1 MKKLKFSRE
10 FKIGFFG
17 VAMLALL
24 YWGIN
29 FLKSKDLFAS
39 DNEYYAV
46 YDQVNGLQPSAS
58 IVIKGFKV
66 GTVSSMSYDP
76 SKSQNVVVTFAVK
89 SKYPIPKD
97 SKALIYSDGIMGGK
111 AIEIVLGSSPEM
123 LQPGDTLYS
132 EINKDF
138 LETAGSE
145 FEFIK
150 QRAND
155 VISRL
160 TVTLDNLNAIL
171 ADNRAG
177 LNTTVNNMASI
188 TGNLNEVMTEEKG
201 SLRNIIANLNSLS
214 QMLKDKEGQIDNI
227 LTNVD
232 RFSDSLRQSKFPTA
246 IAEMTQTL
254 DQLNATLNKVN
265 SGEGTIGKFV
275 NDQALY
281 DSLVDA
287 SANLSALLHDIKAN
301 PKRYINISVFGGGRN
316 RE

>member
-1 MKKLKFSRE
+1 MKKLRFSRE

-24 YWGIN
+24 YWGVN
-29 FLKSKDLFAS
+29 FLKSKDLFTS
-39 DNEYYAV
+39 TRDYYAV

-66 GTVSSMSYDP
+66 GTVSTMSYDP
-76 SKSQNVVVTFAVK
+76 EQSQNVVVAFAIK
-89 SKYPIPKD
+89 AKYPIPKD
-97 SKALIYSDGIMGGK
+97 SKALIFSDGIMGGK
-111 AIEIVLGSSPEM
+111 AIEIVPGSSPEL

-132 EINKDF
+132 EINKGF

-155 VISRL
+155 VISL

-188 TGNLNEVMTEEKG
+188 TGNINDLMVSEKG

-214 QMLKDKEGQIDNI
+214 QTLKSKEGQIGHI

-232 RFSDSLRQSKFPTA
+232 KFTDRHRRNDRNAQPAQHHARQSQQRRRDGRQIRQRPGIVRLAGRCVRKPFGTA
-246 IAEMTQTL
+246 LRHQGASETL
-254 DQLNATLNKVN
+254 HQYFGLRGRPQPGLNTL
-265 SGEGTIGKFV
+265 
-275 NDQALY
+275 
-281 DSLVDA
+281 
-287 SANLSALLHDIKAN
+287 
-301 PKRYINISVFGGGRN
+301 
-316 RE
+316 

>member
-1 MKKLKFSRE
+1 MKKLRFSRE

-24 YWGIN
+24 YWGVN
-29 FLKSKDLFAS
+29 FLKSKDLFTS
-39 DNEYYAV
+39 TRDYYAV

-66 GTVSSMSYDP
+66 GTVSTMSYDP
-76 SKSQNVVVTFAVK
+76 EQSQNVVVAFAIK
-89 SKYPIPKD
+89 AKYPIPKD
-97 SKALIYSDGIMGGK
+97 SKALIFSDGIMGGK
-111 AIEIVLGSSPEM
+111 AIEIVPGSSPEL

-132 EINKDF
+132 EINKGF

-171 ADNRAG
+171 ADNRTG

-188 TGNLNEVMTEEKG
+188 TGNINDLMVSEKG

-214 QMLKDKEGQIDNI
+214 QTLKSKEGQIGHI

-232 RFSDSLRQSKFPTA
+232 KFTDSLSKSQFPTA
-246 IAEMTQTL
+246 IAEMTVTLNRLNTTL
-254 DQLNATLNKVN
+254 DKVN
-265 SGEGTIGKFV
+265 NGEGTVGKFV

-287 SANLSALLHDIKAN
+287 SANLSALLYDIKAH

-316 RE
+316 RD

>member
-1 MKKLKFSRE
+1 M
-10 FKIGFFG
+10 
-17 VAMLALL
+17 
-24 YWGIN
+24 
-29 FLKSKDLFAS
+29 
-39 DNEYYAV
+39 
-46 YDQVNGLQPSAS
+46 
-58 IVIKGFKV
+58 
-66 GTVSSMSYDP
+66 
-76 SKSQNVVVTFAVK
+76 
-89 SKYPIPKD
+89 
-97 SKALIYSDGIMGGK
+97 
-111 AIEIVLGSSPEM
+111 
-123 LQPGDTLYS
+123 
-132 EINKDF
+132 
-138 LETAGSE
+138 ETAGSE

-177 LNTTVNNMASI
+177 LNATVNNMASI

-232 RFSDSLRQSKFPTA
+232 RFSDSLSQSKFPTA

>member
-1 MKKLKFSRE
+1 
-10 FKIGFFG
+10 
-17 VAMLALL
+17 
-24 YWGIN
+24 
-29 FLKSKDLFAS
+29 
-39 DNEYYAV
+39 
-46 YDQVNGLQPSAS
+46 
-58 IVIKGFKV
+58 
-66 GTVSSMSYDP
+66 
-76 SKSQNVVVTFAVK
+76 
-89 SKYPIPKD
+89 
-97 SKALIYSDGIMGGK
+97 
-111 AIEIVLGSSPEM
+111 M

-232 RFSDSLRQSKFPTA
+232 RFSDSLSQSKFPTA

-287 SANLSALLHDIKAN
+287 SANLSALLHDINAN
-301 PKRYINISVFGGGRN
+301 PKLYINISVFGGGRN

>member
-177 LNTTVNNMASI
+177 LNATVNNMASI
-188 TGNLNEVMTEEKG
+188 TGNLNEVMTDEKG

-214 QMLKDKEGQIDNI
+214 QML
-227 LTNVD
+227 
-232 RFSDSLRQSKFPTA
+232 
-246 IAEMTQTL
+246 
-254 DQLNATLNKVN
+254 
-265 SGEGTIGKFV
+265 
-275 NDQALY
+275 
-281 DSLVDA
+281 
-287 SANLSALLHDIKAN
+287 
-301 PKRYINISVFGGGRN
+301 
-316 RE
+316 

>member
-1 MKKLKFSRE
+1 
-10 FKIGFFG
+10 
-17 VAMLALL
+17 
-24 YWGIN
+24 
-29 FLKSKDLFAS
+29 
-39 DNEYYAV
+39 
-46 YDQVNGLQPSAS
+46 
-58 IVIKGFKV
+58 
-66 GTVSSMSYDP
+66 
-76 SKSQNVVVTFAVK
+76 
-89 SKYPIPKD
+89 
-97 SKALIYSDGIMGGK
+97 MGGK
-111 AIEIVLGSSPEM
+111 AIEIVPGSSPEL

-132 EINKDF
+132 EINKGF

-188 TGNLNEVMTEEKG
+188 TGNINDLMVSEKG

-214 QMLKDKEGQIDNI
+214 QTLKSKEGQIGHI

-232 RFSDSLRQSKFPTA
+232 KFTDSLSKSQFPTA
-246 IAEMTQTL
+246 IAEMTVTLNRLNTTL
-254 DQLNATLNKVN
+254 DKVN
-265 SGEGTIGKFV
+265 NGEGTVGKFV

-287 SANLSALLHDIKAN
+287 SATLSALLYDIKAH

-316 RE
+316 RD

>member
-1 MKKLKFSRE
+1 
-10 FKIGFFG
+10 
-17 VAMLALL
+17 
-24 YWGIN
+24 
-29 FLKSKDLFAS
+29 
-39 DNEYYAV
+39 
-46 YDQVNGLQPSAS
+46 
-58 IVIKGFKV
+58 
-66 GTVSSMSYDP
+66 
-76 SKSQNVVVTFAVK
+76 
-89 SKYPIPKD
+89 
-97 SKALIYSDGIMGGK
+97 MGGK

-232 RFSDSLRQSKFPTA
+232 RFSDSLSQSKFPTA

>member
-1 MKKLKFSRE
+1 
-10 FKIGFFG
+10 
-17 VAMLALL
+17 MLALL
-24 YWGIN
+24 YWGVN
-29 FLKSKDLFAS
+29 FLKSKDLFTS
-39 DNEYYAV
+39 TRDYYAV

-66 GTVSSMSYDP
+66 GTVSTMSYDP
-76 SKSQNVVVTFAVK
+76 EQSQNVVVAFAIK
-89 SKYPIPKD
+89 AKYPIPKD
-97 SKALIYSDGIMGGK
+97 SKALIFSDGIMGGK
-111 AIEIVLGSSPEM
+111 AIEIVPGSSPEL

-132 EINKDF
+132 EINKGF

-188 TGNLNEVMTEEKG
+188 TGNINDLMVSEKG

-214 QMLKDKEGQIDNI
+214 QTLKSKEGQIGHI

-232 RFSDSLRQSKFPTA
+232 KFTDSLSKSQFPTA
-246 IAEMTQTL
+246 IAEMTV
-254 DQLNATLNKVN
+254 TLNRHARQSQQRRRNGRQIRQRPGIVRLAGRCVRKPF
-265 SGEGTIGKFV
+265 GT
-275 NDQALY
+275 ALRHQG
-281 DSLVDA
+281 A
-287 SANLSALLHDIKAN
+287 SETLHQ
-301 PKRYINISVFGGGRN
+301 YFGLRGRPQPGLN
-316 RE
+316 TL

>member
-46 YDQVNGLQPSAS
+46 YDQVNGLEPSAS

-66 GTVSSMSYDP
+66 GTVSSLSYDP
-76 SKSQNVVVTFAVK
+76 AKSQNVVVSFAVK

-123 LQPGDTLYS
+123 LLYS

-171 ADNRAG
+171 TDNRAG
-177 LNTTVNNMASI
+177 LNATVNNMASI
-188 TGNLNEVMTEEKG
+188 TDNLNEVMTDEKG

-214 QMLKDKEGQIDNI
+214 QTLKNKEGQIDNI

-232 RFSDSLRQSKFPTA
+232 RFSDSLSQSKFPTA
-246 IAEMTQTL
+246 IAEMTRTL

-281 DSLVDA
+281 DSLVNA
-287 SANLSALLHDIKAN
+287 STNLSALLHDIKAN

-316 RE
+316 R

>member
-1 MKKLKFSRE
+1 MKMKKFMNAPETVTDEELV
-10 FKIGFFG
+10 GLG
-17 VAMLALL
+17 LAYPDILNVDGHL
-24 YWGIN
+24 VI
-29 FLKSKDLFAS
+29 SKDLANADRVTIVTYGGSGHEPAQAGFVGKGMLDIQAVGDIFAAPNGQLVF
-39 DNEYYAV
+39 DAMKMADKGHGVLLLTLNYAG
-46 YDQVNGLQPSAS
+46 DQLA
-58 IVIKGFKV
+58 
-66 GTVSSMSYDP
+66 
-76 SKSQNVVVTFAVK
+76 
-89 SKYPIPKD
+89 
-97 SKALIYSDGIMGGK
+97 GK
-111 AIEIVLGSSPEM
+111 QAM
-123 LQPGDTLYS
+123 
-132 EINKDF
+132 K
-138 LETAGSE
+138 
-145 FEFIK
+145 
-150 QRAND
+150 
-155 VISRL
+155 
-160 TVTLDNLNAIL
+160 L
-171 ADNRAG
+171 AKKAG
-177 LNTTVNNMASI
+177 LNVRQVVTGEEIQYDPNGEDNKRGLAGAVALYHIAAAAAREGKTLEEVAEIAQHYADNMASI

-232 RFSDSLRQSKFPTA
+232 RFSDSLSQSKFPTA